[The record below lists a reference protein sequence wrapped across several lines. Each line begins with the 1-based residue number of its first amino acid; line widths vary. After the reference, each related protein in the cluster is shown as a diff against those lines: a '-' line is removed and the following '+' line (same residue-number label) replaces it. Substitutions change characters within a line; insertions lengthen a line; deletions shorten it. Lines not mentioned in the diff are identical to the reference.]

1 MNRPISVV
9 IPDAVAEK
17 LAELA
22 RRQFRRPKD
31 EASLLL
37 DKAIERASV
46 RAREPGPEERTR

>member
-37 DKAIERASV
+37 VEAIERASV